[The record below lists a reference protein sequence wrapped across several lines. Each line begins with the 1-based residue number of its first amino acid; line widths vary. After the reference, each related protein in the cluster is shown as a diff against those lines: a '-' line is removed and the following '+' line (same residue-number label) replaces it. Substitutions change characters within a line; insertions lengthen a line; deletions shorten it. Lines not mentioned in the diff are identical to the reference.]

1 MNKKPTTREELE
13 ALRREWLR
21 SFVPSE
27 TTIDGGLF
35 PSRIG
40 DGMLGYDYN
49 DFELSGQRAVPSQK
63 RPNADKPLPE
73 KRRVHQR

>member
-1 MNKKPTTREELE
+1 MNNKPATREELE

-27 TTIDGGLF
+27 TAIDGGLF

-49 DFELSGQRAVPSQK
+49 DFELAGEPALPSE
-63 RPNADKPLPE
+63 PHPDADKPLPG
-73 KRRVHQR
+73 RRPARRR